1 MHRLLVL
8 RVASLQRTLA
18 VTMALLFDWECRV
31 KLRFV
36 VDVAI
41 ESFRWLR
48 QANPALS
55 RHDDRVLF
63 ESLYFLRLDELKTR
77 VRPVWR
83 YYQLLL

>member
-1 MHRLLVL
+1 
-8 RVASLQRTLA
+8 
-18 VTMALLFDWECRV
+18 MALLFYWECRV
-31 KLRFV
+31 QLGFL

-41 ESFRWLR
+41 ESFGWLR

-55 RHDDRVLF
+55 RRDDKVFF
-63 ESLYFLRLDELKTR
+63 ESLYFLRLDELKTG